1 VVCRVSGGGRGVFD
15 IDEEGVLNMILSD
28 VRTLRFFVNGTWEE
42 SSGEARTVMN
52 PSTGEVIARV
62 PFATA
67 AEVDR
72 TVRAAHE
79 AFLKWREVPV
89 VERVQVLYRYK
100 ALLEKHTDHVARI
113 LATENGKVF
122 EDAKTEVKR
131 AIQMVE
137 VACGMPTLMMGDS
150 LENVSRG
157 IDSQSIRQPLGVCAG
172 ITPFNFPAM
181 VPMWMFPFAIACGNS
196 FILKPSEKVPM
207 TPTRTAEL
215 LEEAGIPAGV
225 FNVIHGGK
233 ASVDALMAHPLVRA
247 VSFVGS
253 SPIAKYVYE
262 ESAKH
267 GKRVQALGG
276 AKNHLVV
283 MADADMDKS
292 VEAIMSSAFGAAGE
306 RCLAGSVLVPVGE
319 AAGPLLE
326 KLVAAAKALPVGDS
340 MDAGTGM
347 GPLVT
352 GEHRDKVAGYIENG
366 VAEGAQALCDGRSA
380 AKGSEGFF
388 LGPTI
393 FDHVTP
399 KMTIA
404 REEIF
409 GPVLAVIRAKTLD
422 EAITLVN
429 SSEFGNTTSI
439 FTSDGKSAREYCSRV
454 ECGMVGV
461 NIGVAAPM
469 AFFPFSG
476 WKQSFFG
483 DLHAH
488 GKDAV
493 AFYTE
498 QKVIMTR
505 WF

>member
-1 VVCRVSGGGRGVFD
+1 MLATETEVQQ
-15 IDEEGVLNMILSD
+15 LSF
-28 VRTLRFFVNGTWEE
+28 LINGTAHKGRPE
-42 SSGEARTVMN
+42 SFHDIIN
-52 PSTGEVIARV
+52 PSTGEAIARV
-62 PFATA
+62 PYANES
-67 AEVDR
+67 EVDKA
-72 TVRAAHE
+72 VKSAHA

-89 VERVQVLYRYK
+89 VDRVQVLYRYK
-100 ALLEKHTDHVARI
+100 LLLEKHADEIARI
-113 LATENGKVF
+113 LSNENGKVL
-122 EDAKTEVKR
+122 EDAKASVR
-131 AIQMVE
+131 RGIQMVE
-137 VACGMPTLMMGDS
+137 VACGMPSLMMGDS
-150 LENVSRG
+150 LHEVAKE
-157 IDSQSIRQPLGVCAG
+157 IDCHSIRQPLGVCVG

-215 LEEAGIPAGV
+215 LQDAGVPAGV
-225 FNVIHGGK
+225 YNVIHGDK
-233 ASVDALMAHPLVRA
+233 VAVDALLHHPLVRA

-253 SPIAKYVYE
+253 TPVAKYIYAT
-262 ESAKH
+262 SAAE

-276 AKNHLVV
+276 AKNHLIV
-283 MADADMDKS
+283 MPDANLDKTTD
-292 VEAIMSSAFGAAGE
+292 AIISSAFGAAGE

-319 AAGPLLE
+319 AAEPLLE
-326 KLVAAAKALPVGDS
+326 LLVKKTKAMKIGESTQPG
-340 MDAGTGM
+340 MDM

-352 GEHRDKVAGYIENG
+352 SDHHKKVAGYIEKG
-366 VAEGAQALCDGRSA
+366 VAEGAVALCDGRTA
-380 AKGSEGFF
+380 NRENGYY

-393 FDHVTP
+393 FDKVTP
-399 KMTIA
+399 DMTIA

-409 GPVLAVIRAKTLD
+409 GPVLSVIRVETLED
-422 EAITLVN
+422 AIELVN
-429 SSEFGNTTSI
+429 NCPFGNTTSI
-439 FTSDGKSAREYCSRV
+439 FTGDGKAARDYSQKIEV
-454 ECGMVGV
+454 GMVGV

-476 WKQSFFG
+476 WKASFFG

>member
-1 VVCRVSGGGRGVFD
+1 
-15 IDEEGVLNMILSD
+15 MIASETA
-28 VRTLRFFVNGTWEE
+28 VRTLRFYVNGNWEAA
-42 SSGEARTVMN
+42 SGATHPVMN
-52 PSTGEVIARV
+52 PAAGEVIARV
-62 PFATA
+62 PYATA

-72 TVRAAHE
+72 VVKLAHE
-79 AFLKWREVPV
+79 AFLKWRDVPV
-89 VERVQVLYRYK
+89 VDRVQVFYRYK
-100 ALLEKHTDHVARI
+100 TLLEKHHEETARI
-113 LATENGKVF
+113 LTTENGKTLD
-122 EDAKTEVKR
+122 DARAEVRR

-137 VACGMPTLMMGDS
+137 VACGMPSLMMGES

-157 IDSQSIRQPLGVCAG
+157 IDSITIRQPLGVCAG
-172 ITPFNFPAM
+172 ITPFNFPGM
-181 VPMWMFPFAIACGNS
+181 VPMWMFPFAIACGNT
-196 FILKPSEKVPM
+196 FVLKPSEKVPL
-207 TPTRTAEL
+207 TPTRAAEL
-215 LEEAGIPAGV
+215 LHDAGLPEGV
-225 FNVIHGGK
+225 FNLVHGDK
-233 ASVDALMAHPLVRA
+233 IAVDALLEHPLVRA

-253 SPIAKYVYE
+253 TPVAKYIYE
-262 ESAKH
+262 TSARH

-283 MADADMDKS
+283 TPGADLEKT

-319 AAGPLLE
+319 VAEPLLDLLL
-326 KLVAAAKALPVGDS
+326 KKTKSLHVGDGLE
-340 MDAGTGM
+340 AGTEM

-352 GEHRDKVAGYIENG
+352 DEHRKKVAGYIEKG
-366 VAEGAQALCDGRSA
+366 VAEGAKPLCDGRENKTA
-380 AKGSEGFF
+380 NGFF

-399 KMTIA
+399 QMTIA
-404 REEIF
+404 KEEIF
-409 GPVLAVIRAKTLD
+409 GPVLSVVRVKTLND
-422 EAITLVN
+422 AIDLVN
-429 SSEFGNTTSI
+429 SSRFGNTTSI

-476 WKQSFFG
+476 WKHSFFG

-493 AFYTE
+493 GFYTE
-498 QKVIMTR
+498 QKVVMTR